1 MSLPFFFGA
10 ARLGALNP
18 PLIPERILSLSRR
31 HLLAAPALLLLP
43 RGAWAGSICKPVDLD
58 KGIAFRRQDGSTGLA
73 RREADGRV
81 LIDYVTNRGA
91 WTDLRR
97 VRNGVFEVQRIVE
110 ESEEPMVGASAPTF
124 SWTYSPKII
133 TPEDGATWDG
143 TVKQEVEVTISD
155 EAATVE
161 RSRAKWTAHYR
172 CFDPREVKLSGC
184 FLLALSV
191 EASFVG
197 KGGSRSQRWVYFPE
211 LGLGLE
217 TVRDGKENGI
227 TALTPA

>member
-1 MSLPFFFGA
+1 ML
-10 ARLGALNP
+10 LN
-18 PLIPERILSLSRR
+18 RR
-31 HLLAAPALLLLP
+31 HFLAAPALLLLP
-43 RGAWAGSICKPVDLD
+43 RAALAATCKPLDLA

-73 RREADGRV
+73 RREADGWV
-81 LIDYVTNRGA
+81 TIDYVTNRGA
-91 WTDLRR
+91 WIDQRR
-97 VRNGVFEVQRIVE
+97 VKNGVFEVQRIVE

-124 SWTYSPKII
+124 TWSHSPKII
-133 TPEDGATWDG
+133 TPEDGATWAG
-143 TVKQEVEVTISD
+143 TVKEEVEVTISD

-161 RSRAKWTAHYR
+161 RTRAKWKAQYR

-184 FLLALSV
+184 FYLALSV
-191 EASFVG
+191 EASFTG
-197 KGGSRSQRWVYFPE
+197 KGSSRSLRWVYFPQ